1 MPSVPT
7 GTQPS
12 GWATRGHESAA
23 SSGVTTAAG
32 WSVAGTRGAPE
43 LPPRV
48 HGSSGSLSIVALAMS
63 AFGPLHRRL
72 APPPGRQRTTRRQSR
87 SLSGPLRAFRPPG
100 VPQGTPRKSVKCP
113 STPVPG
119 AAGPTR
125 FATRNRTRV
134 HPPEHRRAGDVGI
147 RTPPPPSGTAARPSA
162 DHSASESVSQR
173 PPEGLP
179 TPRCTPG
186 YPPEIRKVP
195 VNAGSQRRRLGAGPP
210 HRRPPGPAIGGTRT
224 LNINPT
230 PAPRRRRGHH
240 SQRITASLTQIRA
253 PSTAVS

>member
-100 VPQGTPRKSVKCP
+100 VPQGTPR
-113 STPVPG
+113 
-119 AAGPTR
+119 
-125 FATRNRTRV
+125 
-134 HPPEHRRAGDVGI
+134 
-147 RTPPPPSGTAARPSA
+147 
-162 DHSASESVSQR
+162 
-173 PPEGLP
+173 
-179 TPRCTPG
+179 
-186 YPPEIRKVP
+186 EIRKVP

-210 HRRPPGPAIGGTRT
+210 HRRPPGPAIGGTRVRSSRCCSD
-224 LNINPT
+224 PT
-230 PAPRRRRGHH
+230 TAACRRPPVEFAAVAADEHRRAGDLGTRTPPRPSDAAAWPSADHSASESV
-240 SQRITASLTQIRA
+240 SQRPPEGLPNPRVYLRA
-253 PSTAVS
+253 PPGIP

>member
-1 MPSVPT
+1 M
-7 GTQPS
+7 
-12 GWATRGHESAA
+12 
-23 SSGVTTAAG
+23 
-32 WSVAGTRGAPE
+32 
-43 LPPRV
+43 
-48 HGSSGSLSIVALAMS
+48 SIVAPAIS
-63 AFGPLHRRL
+63 AFGPLHRRQ
-72 APPPGRQRTTRRQSR
+72 APPPGSSADHSASESVSQRPPEGLPTPRCTPGHPPEIRKVPVNAGSQRRR
-87 SLSGPLRAFRPPG
+87 LGAGPPHRRPPG
-100 VPQGTPRKSVKCP
+100 PAIG
-113 STPVPG
+113 G
-119 AAGPTR
+119 
-125 FATRNRTRV
+125 TRV
-134 HPPEHRRAGDVGI
+134 RSSRCCSDPTTAACRRPPVEFAAVAADEHRRAGDLGI
-147 RTPPPPSGTAARPSA
+147 RTPPPPSGTAAWPSA

-195 VNAGSQRRRLGAGPP
+195 VSAGSWCRWP
-210 HRRPPGPAIGGTRT
+210 HAIRHACTRT